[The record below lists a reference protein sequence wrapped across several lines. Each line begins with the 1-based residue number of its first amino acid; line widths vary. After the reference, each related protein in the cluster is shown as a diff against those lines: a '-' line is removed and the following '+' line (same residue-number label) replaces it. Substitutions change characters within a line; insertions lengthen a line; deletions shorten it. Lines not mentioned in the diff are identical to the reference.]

1 MCVQFLKMV
10 SIARVSSVA
19 IIFVV
24 SCFCGLIL
32 PYILLRFLH
41 KKYSYSS
48 DIFNR
53 SLSILNCF
61 SGGVFFSTSILA
73 LLPEARAQVEKAKIM
88 LNNIDN
94 YPATE
99 LILGVGFLLILVIE
113 SVTISC
119 HRKHSKMDNKSYS
132 VSKKEFTNRDSP
144 ILHDTVTSVSI
155 TSRNIELNNV
165 LQAKHKEKKV
175 LNESLENDYGQEMT
189 NLRNF
194 IMLLAFSIHMVF
206 DGLELG
212 LLDKENKVWSVLLAL
227 SIHKI
232 LILFSMGVKLRESTT
247 LVKFAISMLFLSA
260 VSPLG
265 IGIGILMKSQE
276 ESIAVLRTSAVLQSF
291 AVGTFVYVTF
301 FEILL
306 REYIS
311 NEGNRILKTISTVF
325 GFASFAII
333 SYIMPG

>member
-1 MCVQFLKMV
+1 MV

-19 IIFVV
+19 IVFVV
-24 SCFCGLIL
+24 SCFCGLLL
-32 PYILLRFLH
+32 PYIVIRFLQ

-48 DIFNR
+48 DTFNR
-53 SLSILNCF
+53 ILSILNCF

-73 LLPEARAQVEKAKIM
+73 LLPEARAQVEQAKVL
-88 LNNIDN
+88 LNNVDN
-94 YPATE
+94 YPVTE

-119 HRKHSKMDNKSYS
+119 HRKHSKVDNKSYS
-132 VSKKEFTNRDSP
+132 VSKKELTNRDSP
-144 ILHDTVTSVSI
+144 TLHGTVTSVSI
-155 TSRNIELNNV
+155 SSRNIELNNV
-165 LQAKHKEKKV
+165 LHAKQKENQV
-175 LNESLENDYGQEMT
+175 VNESLKNVYGQGMT

-194 IMLLAFSIHMVF
+194 IMLLALSIHMVF

-232 LILFSMGVKLRESTT
+232 LILFSMGVKMRESTT
-247 LVKFAISMLFLSA
+247 FVKFAISMLFLSA
-260 VSPLG
+260 VSPVG
-265 IGIGILMKSQE
+265 IGMGILMKSQE

-306 REYIS
+306 REFIS
-311 NEGNRILKTISTVF
+311 TEGNRMLKTISTVL

-333 SYIMPG
+333 SYLMPE